1 MRGLK
6 SLFQNS
12 LGPSQTNGLS
22 FRKFETRL
30 PNGREPVPNSIP
42 SRGHHEVIV
51 IPGFETVKSP

>member
-1 MRGLK
+1 MNTLAFGMK
-6 SLFQNS
+6 TDN
-12 LGPSQTNGLS
+12 NAVS
-22 FRKFETRL
+22 FRSGEFQTRL